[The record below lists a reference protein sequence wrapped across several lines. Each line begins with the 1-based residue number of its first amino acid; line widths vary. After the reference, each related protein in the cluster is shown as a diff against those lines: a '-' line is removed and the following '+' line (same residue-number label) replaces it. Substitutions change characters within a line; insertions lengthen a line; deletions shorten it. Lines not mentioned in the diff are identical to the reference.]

1 MAGGGQAGG
10 RRRRYAGEIDWHARR
25 LTLVYPTRILF
36 RGFLVPMPLPA
47 LATRDD
53 LRNVAIVAH
62 VDHGKT
68 TLVDAMLWQSGAFRA
83 NERVAERVL
92 DSGDLEREKGITIL
106 AKNTA
111 VRHSG
116 LTINIVDTPG
126 HSDFGGEVE
135 RGLSMVDG
143 VLLLVDAGEGPLPQ
157 TRFVLRKTLA
167 AGLPVILVINKV
179 DRADARIAEVVDA
192 CYELFLDLDATEE
205 QIEFPIVYAS
215 ARAGR
220 ASLTRPEDG
229 TLPDSPD
236 LEPLFTV
243 LRDAVPAPSYAAE
256 APLRAHVTNLDAS
269 SYLGRIALC
278 RVHSGTISRGQQVAW
293 CRRDGS
299 VERVKITELYLTEA
313 LERVPAQT
321 AGPGDII
328 AVAGIADIMIGETLA
343 DADDP
348 RPLPLITVDE
358 PAVSV
363 TIGVNTGP
371 LAGREKGTKL
381 TARLVRDRLER
392 ELVGNVS
399 LRVLPTDRPDTWEVQ
414 GRGELA
420 LAVLVETMRREG
432 YELTVGRPTVVTRQ
446 IDGALHEPVERLTV
460 DVPEDYLGAV
470 TALLAVRKGRMENM
484 TNHGTGWVRLDYTVP
499 ARGLI
504 GFRTQFLTDTRGTGI
519 AHHVFEGHE
528 PWSGPM
534 RARPTGSL
542 VADRSGTVT
551 GYACSSL
558 QERGSLLVS
567 PGTEVYEGMIVGEN
581 SRADDMDVN
590 ITRER
595 KLTNMRQSTGEELER
610 LVPARVL
617 SLEQA
622 LEFCADGECVEV
634 TPSAVRLRKAVLDGK
649 ERMRE
654 RGRRARGAQ

>member
-1 MAGGGQAGG
+1 
-10 RRRRYAGEIDWHARR
+10 
-25 LTLVYPTRILF
+25 
-36 RGFLVPMPLPA
+36 MPVSVPA

-111 VRHSG
+111 VRHGG

-126 HSDFGGEVE
+126 HADFGGEVE

-157 TRFVLRKTLA
+157 TRFVLRKTLE
-167 AGLPVILVINKV
+167 AGLPVVLVINKV

-205 QIEFPIVYAS
+205 QIEFPVVYAS

-243 LRDAVPAPSYAAE
+243 LRDAVPAPSYE
-256 APLRAHVTNLDAS
+256 PGAPLRAHVTNLDAS

-313 LERVPAQT
+313 LERVPAQS

-363 TIGVNTGP
+363 TVGVNNGP
-371 LAGREKGTKL
+371 MAGRGPASPGGRPPGAPRERTKI

-399 LRVLPTDRPDTWEVQ
+399 LRVLPTGRPDTWEVQ

-446 IDGALHEPVERLTV
+446 IGGALHEPVERLTV

-470 TALLAVRKGRMENM
+470 TSLLAVRKGRMENM

-519 AHHVFEGHE
+519 AHHVFEGYE

-534 RARPTGSL
+534 RVRPTGSL
-542 VADRSGTVT
+542 VADRSGTVSS
-551 GYACSSL
+551 YACSSL

-567 PGTEVYEGMIVGEN
+567 PGAEVYEGMIVGEN

-622 LEFCADGECVEV
+622 LEFCAVDECVEV
-634 TPSAVRLRKAVLDGK
+634 TPSAVRLRKMVLDGK

-654 RGRRARGAQ
+654 RGRRARSGE

>member
-1 MAGGGQAGG
+1 MP
-10 RRRRYAGEIDWHARR
+10 AR
-25 LTLVYPTRILF
+25 
-36 RGFLVPMPLPA
+36 PLSA
-47 LATRDD
+47 RDD

-111 VRHSG
+111 VRHGG

-126 HSDFGGEVE
+126 HADFGGEVE

-157 TRFVLRKTLA
+157 TRFVLRKTLQA
-167 AGLPVILVINKV
+167 NLPVILVINKV

-205 QIEFPIVYAS
+205 QIEFPIVYAC

-220 ASLTRPEDG
+220 ASLERPADG

-236 LEPLFTV
+236 LEPLFAV
-243 LRDAVPAPSYAAE
+243 LRDRVPAPSYDPA
-256 APLRAHVTNLDAS
+256 APLQAQVTNLDAS

-278 RVHSGTISRGQQVAW
+278 RVHNGTINRGQQVAW

-299 VERVKITELYLTEA
+299 VQRVKISELYLTEA
-313 LERVPAQT
+313 LDRVPAQS

-328 AVAGIADIMIGETLA
+328 AVAGISDIMIGETLA
-343 DADDP
+343 DAEDP

-363 TIGVNTGP
+363 TIGVNTAPLVGRGNAGP
-371 LAGREKGTKL
+371 GGHSASPGDAPGPRRHGTPREATKV
-381 TARLVRDRLER
+381 TARLVKDRLDR
-392 ELVGNVS
+392 ELIGNVS
-399 LRVLPTDRPDTWEVQ
+399 LRVLPTERPDTWEVQ

-432 YELTVGRPTVVTRQ
+432 YELTVGRPTVVTKD
-446 IDGALHEPVERLTV
+446 IDGVLHEPVERLAV
-460 DVPEDYLGAV
+460 DVPEEYLGAV
-470 TALLAVRKGRMENM
+470 TALLAARKGRMETM
-484 TNHGTGWVRLDYTVP
+484 INHGTGWVRLDYTVP

-504 GFRTQFLTDTRGTGI
+504 GFRTQFLTDTRGTAI
-519 AHHVFEGHE
+519 AHHVFEGFE

-534 RARPTGSL
+534 RVRPTGSL
-542 VADRSGTVT
+542 VADRAGSVT
-551 GYACSSL
+551 SYACFSL
-558 QERGSLLVS
+558 QERGSLMVA

-581 SRADDMDVN
+581 SRSDDMDVN

-595 KLTNMRQSTGEELER
+595 KLSNVRQSTAEELER
-610 LVPARVL
+610 LVPPRVL

-622 LEFCADGECVEV
+622 LEFCAADECVEA

-649 ERMRE
+649 ERARQ
-654 RGRRARGAQ
+654 RARRSRGETE